1 MGNSETQPK
10 DDEARD
16 KDDAV
21 LSQIGEDPGLTAD
34 AIEHDDSKAIGSKE
48 NKRGKGTDFM
58 KTKEEEE

>member
-34 AIEHDDSKAIGSKE
+34 AIEQDSKATAQNKE
-48 NKRGKGTDFM
+48 NKQAKGTDFT
-58 KTKEEEE
+58 KTKE